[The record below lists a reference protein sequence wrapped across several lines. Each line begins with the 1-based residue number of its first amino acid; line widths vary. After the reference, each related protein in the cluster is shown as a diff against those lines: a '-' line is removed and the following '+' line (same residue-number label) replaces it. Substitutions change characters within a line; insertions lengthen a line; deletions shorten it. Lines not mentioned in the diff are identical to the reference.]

1 MRRATLP
8 APPQRSSSPHAGDPV
23 RAQIIA
29 VARRHFLAHGFRG
42 VTMDDLAAE
51 LGMSKKTFYAHFES
65 KRDLIEAVLREKLAE
80 ANADFERISEGRG
93 DFPLLIHDLLEA
105 VQRHTD
111 EIQPS
116 FVRDMSRETPEIFQL
131 VEETRREMM
140 RRHFGK
146 IFAQG
151 RKLGAIRK
159 DIAPELI
166 IEILVGATRA
176 VAHPAKVQ
184 EMNST
189 PKAVLSAIITL
200 ILEGALTEKGR
211 GDS

>member
-1 MRRATLP
+1 MKQPITPQENADAPAKDLP
-8 APPQRSSSPHAGDPV
+8 A
-23 RAQIIA
+23 RARIVA
-29 VARRHFLAHGFRG
+29 VARRHFMAHGFRG
-42 VTMDDLAAE
+42 VTMDDLATE

-65 KRDLIEAVLREKLAE
+65 KKALIEAVLREKLAD
-80 ANADFERISEGRG
+80 ANADFERITGGRQS
-93 DFPLLIHDLLEA
+93 FPAMIHDLLAA
-105 VQRHTD
+105 VQLHTG

-116 FVRDMSRETPEIFQL
+116 FVRDLSRETPEIFQL
-131 VEETRREMM
+131 VEERRREMI

-146 IFAQG
+146 IFEQG
-151 RKLGAIRK
+151 RKLGTIRK

-189 PKAVLSAIITL
+189 PRAVLSAIITL
-200 ILEGALTEKGR
+200 ILEGALTKKGR
-211 GDS
+211 GES